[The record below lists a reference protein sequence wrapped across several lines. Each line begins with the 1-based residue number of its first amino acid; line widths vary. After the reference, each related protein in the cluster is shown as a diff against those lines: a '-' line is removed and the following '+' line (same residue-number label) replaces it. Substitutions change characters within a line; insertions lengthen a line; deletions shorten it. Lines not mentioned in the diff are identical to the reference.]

1 METVTALRNGSQ
13 DAAGARAEEARTRF
27 AALVGEHLDGLYG
40 TAVRLTRNRTTA
52 EDLVQEAMLRGW
64 RSFHTFQPGTN
75 FRAWMY
81 RILMNAHFD
90 RHRKDTRTPEVVQD
104 EVSDSYLYTKAR
116 ESAALSDAASAA
128 HDTARLVPR
137 LTQEAD
143 ALSASLPAANAA
155 ALQFCDERGNGGA
168 VTPPPDASSARAV
181 WSSRTALHHLLVVQ
195 EGVYAAALGML
206 HLSTVMTAADID
218 KVIVGYS
225 RALANLAESGIV

>member
-13 DAAGARAEEARTRF
+13 DAAGARAEAARTRF

-116 ESAALSDAASAA
+116 ESAALSDAGNPETVVLDRIMDAEVRES
-128 HDTARLVPR
+128 L
-137 LTQEAD
+137 EA
-143 ALSASLPAANAA
+143 LP
-155 ALQFCDERGNGGA
+155 LPF
-168 VTPPPDASSARAV
+168 
-181 WSSRTALHHLLVVQ
+181 RTALLLVDV
-195 EGVYAAALGML
+195 EGFSYKEAAEILGIPVG
-206 HLSTVMTAADID
+206 TVM
-218 KVIVGYS
+218 S
-225 RALANLAESGIV
+225 RLYRGRHALQKKLWEFAKDRHYVRGDRG